1 MKLLIENGKVACTLE
16 GKNGKF
22 LHDCYLIFDGYING
36 KLRMR
41 EGNVESE
48 YKRLDALISHAE
60 RNGIEIAE
68 EVRVRLKELKGQY
81 EENELKRIE
90 AEEQA
95 KKEQEWKNLKE
106 NGCKGC
112 KNCFRVYQGE
122 DDYICEATKE
132 ELAIGNRPT
141 YDYINH
147 VYRLFNY
154 VPFPTDKCPFNTER
168 RAE

>member
-95 KKEQEWKNLKE
+95 KKSKS
-106 NGCKGC
+106 G
-112 KNCFRVYQGE
+112 R
-122 DDYICEATKE
+122 T
-132 ELAIGNRPT
+132 
-141 YDYINH
+141 
-147 VYRLFNY
+147 
-154 VPFPTDKCPFNTER
+154 
-168 RAE
+168 